1 MTATS
6 TGQTRSNRIR
16 SLLEEYY
23 DHPYQSYD
31 SGSTYNYGYREE
43 PTRSG
48 TSMDPRRIRSIEMQ
62 LRRKNPDLLDKL
74 KFAMSDRDYSTL
86 IKELAKGAFW
96 SAAILGAPYLM
107 GPLVAAHAVYAS
119 RQKQIERR
127 NMGIKPRY
135 HLEPDDEY

>member
-1 MTATS
+1 MIASETRATH
-6 TGQTRSNRIR
+6 IR

-23 DHPYQSYD
+23 DNPYQPYD

-43 PTRSG
+43 PSHSG
-48 TSMDPRRIRSIEMQ
+48 NYMDPRRIRSLEMQ

-74 KFAMSDRDYSTL
+74 KFAMSDSDYGTL
-86 IKELAKGAFW
+86 LKELAKGAFW
-96 SAAILGAPYLM
+96 SAAILGMPYLM

-135 HLEPDDEY
+135 HLRPDDEY